1 MIDIN
6 IIIVILIF
14 IAYILTISKY
24 DNVEISC
31 NLISIKLKGKKS
43 KKQEI
48 NINNLMLQYKD
59 I

>member
-14 IAYILTISKY
+14 IVYNLTISKY

>member
-48 NINNLMLQYKD
+48 NINNLML
-59 I
+59 

>member
-59 I
+59 V